1 MNKLITLLSAKL
13 FSKKVGK
20 DSEGNEYFIKNN
32 NDKLEKRIVI
42 FKKEVEASR
51 VPAEWQAWL
60 TGTTNIVP
68 SKIKK
73 HVWQKEHQPNQTG
86 TTEEYNPNSNN
97 TDIKTKNLNNQ
108 FSSWSPNLRKKK
120 NDFKN

>member
-1 MNKLITLLSAKL
+1 MNKLITLLTTKL

-20 DSEGNEYFIKNN
+20 DSEGNEYFLKNN
-32 NDKLEKRIVI
+32 KDKLEKRIVI

-60 TGTTNIVP
+60 TGTTNIIP

-73 HVWQKEHQPNQTG
+73 YVWQKEHQPNQTG

>member
-20 DSEGNEYFIKNN
+20 DSEGNEYFIKYNK
-32 NDKLEKRIVI
+32 DKLKKRMVI
-42 FKKEVEASR
+42 YKEEVEASR
-51 VPAEWQAWL
+51 VPPEWQAWL

-86 TTEEYNPNSNN
+86 KIEEYDPNSNN
-97 TDIKTKNLNNQ
+97 SDKKTININNQ
-108 FSSWSPNLRKKK
+108 YSSWSPDSRKKK
-120 NDFKN
+120 K